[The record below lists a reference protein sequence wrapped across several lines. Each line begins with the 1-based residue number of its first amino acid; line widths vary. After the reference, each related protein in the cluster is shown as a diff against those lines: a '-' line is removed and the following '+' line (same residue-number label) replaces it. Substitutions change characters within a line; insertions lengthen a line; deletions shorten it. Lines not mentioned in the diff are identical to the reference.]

1 MRYIVVLLAAL
12 VIAGCVTQHGTPI
25 AQEQISQIKQGVTT
39 KAELL
44 ALLGR
49 PISSAQN
56 SDGTEVVTWSYARVA
71 PGVYENQAITVIV
84 GADGTVTSYT
94 VSNIGNP
101 YR

>member
-1 MRYIVVLLAAL
+1 MRHIIAIFAAIVL
-12 VIAGCVTQHGTPI
+12 VGCVTQHGTPI
-25 AQEQISQIKQGVTT
+25 TQEQIAKIKQGETT
-39 KAELL
+39 KPELMMV
-44 ALLGR
+44 LGR

-71 PGVYENQAITVIV
+71 PGSYENQAITVIV